1 MISWVPR
8 GYPQT
13 SENSLVYRSTAI
25 NFSLVVKKE
34 IVQNFKQHR
43 VIISIIRAMTQFSGK
58 IIAPLLFSSTN
69 LRMKIPKIG

>member
-58 IIAPLLFSSTN
+58 IIAPLLFFGTN